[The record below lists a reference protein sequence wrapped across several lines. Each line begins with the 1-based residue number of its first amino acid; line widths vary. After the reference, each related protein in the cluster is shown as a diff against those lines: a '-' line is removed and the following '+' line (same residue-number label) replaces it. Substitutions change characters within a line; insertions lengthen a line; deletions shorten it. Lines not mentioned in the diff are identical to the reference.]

1 MERAELKLQVRM
13 VSFARGNLKQV
24 KGSPEE
30 VKLYWKHKHK
40 QKQKRQASRTTRAR
54 FSPY

>member
-1 MERAELKLQVRM
+1 MERAKLKLQVRM
-13 VSFARGNLKQV
+13 VSFARGNPKQV

-30 VKLYWKHKHK
+30 VKLYWKHK